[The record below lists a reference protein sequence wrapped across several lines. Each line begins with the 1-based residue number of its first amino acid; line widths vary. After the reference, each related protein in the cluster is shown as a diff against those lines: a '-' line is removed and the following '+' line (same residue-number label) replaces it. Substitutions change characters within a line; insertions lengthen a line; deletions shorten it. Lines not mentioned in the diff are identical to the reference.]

1 MGAYDELIDEY
12 LGTALSPEEMRDLA
26 LLQVKNAS
34 VQDDAVQN
42 AVANHQGL
50 ERANRSA
57 LEEYLIAQEQQAAA
71 ESQRALEMA
80 QQRYLA
86 NQNSIGL
93 LSSTVGLGKEGKR
106 MLANLER
113 DNQDILRAFP
123 QIGKAS
129 EGEDAAEAPAAFDIA
144 KMLESKDYS
153 PEMLKRFFDEND
165 WEVWDKGIDSGD
177 LELYNALINYKLGA
191 LPEGMKEKMQFKIRQ
206 RPDLSKEL
214 RLNSKYSG
222 LLDLLSSG
230 TQGDIIDAE
239 KKRERDEANAKI
251 QNDIRKATDIA
262 RALLSDNATGEEWDM
277 LKEDE
282 KENLKRHINDI
293 PADIRSNAISFMRA
307 MNLIP

>member
-57 LEEYLIAQEQQAAA
+57 LEEYLIAQEQRAAA
-71 ESQRALEMA
+71 ESQKALEMA
-80 QQRYLA
+80 QQRLNA
-86 NQNSIGL
+86 LDQNATL
-93 LSSTVGLGKEGKR
+93 LGSTVGLGKEGKKK
-106 MLANLER
+106 LASIEAER
-113 DNQDILRAFP
+113 QAILRAFP
-123 QIGKAS
+123 QLGRVAGGEGGK
-129 EGEDAAEAPAAFDIA
+129 EQPAAFDIKA
-144 KMLESKDYS
+144 MLANRDYS
-153 PEMLKRFFDEND
+153 PENIDRLFDEND
-165 WEVWDKGIDSGD
+165 KDLWAEAIRSGD
-177 LELYNALINYKLGA
+177 LDLYQAMYDRKLGQI
-191 LPEGMKEKMQFKIRQ
+191 PEIMEAQMRYMISGMPE
-206 RPDLSKEL
+206 LSKEL
-214 RLNSKYSG
+214 ARNEKYKALRPLLNV
-222 LLDLLSSG
+222 G
-230 TQGDIIDAE
+230 TFGDE